1 MDGVYAR
8 NAGAISCLLFNKI
21 TKSSQ
26 SVCAIEIC
34 TFNGHGYIVYTSRFE
49 ILFNK
54 NYIMYQLVRRLL
66 IAVILLLSLIAV
78 TAVTVYKTLAPKL
91 PDASVL
97 RETQLQVP
105 LRIFSSEGLLIAEFG
120 EKRRIP
126 LEYKDIPTPL
136 IRAVLAA
143 EDDRFFSHPGVDYQG
158 ILRAVYS
165 LATTGVKAQGGS
177 TITMQVA
184 RNFFL
189 SREKTY
195 LRKLNEIILA
205 LQIEQIL
212 TKEEI
217 LALYLNK
224 IYLGNRSYGVGAAAN
239 VYYGK
244 PLNELSLPQFA
255 MIAGLPK
262 APSKF
267 NPLVNPDRAKLRR
280 DYVLRRMWQVGY
292 IKQQEYL
299 TATEAPITAS
309 YHHRTVDVYAP
320 YIAEMVRTK
329 VIEQYGDEAYSM
341 GLNVHTTIRAKH
353 QQAANNALQSALL
366 AYDKRHGFRGAQNT
380 LSIEEG
386 MTTEDYEQLLST
398 FERIGPLSAGIVIT
412 LEPKLAHIYVK
423 QAGIITLDLKD
434 LAWARKQL
442 GTNSKGRIPTKMTDV
457 LNVGDV
463 IYMRQNNKKK
473 WQLAQL
479 PEVEG
484 AIIAVSPFD
493 GAVTALTGGFEYFQ
507 NKFNRVTQSLR
518 QPGSGFKP
526 FMYSAALEK
535 GYTAATLINDA
546 PVVLDDPS
554 LENVWRPKNSSG
566 KFYGLTRLRIALINS
581 RNLVS
586 IRILRDIGI
595 DYVID
600 YVSRFGFDT
609 SKFPRSLSL
618 ALGSGS
624 VSPWDMA
631 RAYSVLANG
640 GYRVEPYIISRIE
653 DASGKILMQA
663 QPATVCETCIATT
676 QSQITDE
683 SNTAEIK
690 PAKRVMTPQN
700 NYIMNSLLRDVV
712 RYGTGRKAMA
722 LGRKDLAGKTG
733 TTNEQVDAWF
743 NGFHPELV
751 AISWVGFDSPK
762 SLGRGEYGGRAALPM
777 WMDFMKVALDDMPE
791 EPLKKPVGMVTVKID
806 PKTGL
811 LARADTENAISE
823 TFRSDFLPK
832 LGPILIDNNDSG
844 GGYIDPNAAEDGNL
858 F

>member
-1 MDGVYAR
+1 
-8 NAGAISCLLFNKI
+8 
-21 TKSSQ
+21 
-26 SVCAIEIC
+26 
-34 TFNGHGYIVYTSRFE
+34 
-49 ILFNK
+49 
-54 NYIMYQLVRRLL
+54 MYQLVRRFL
-66 IAVILLLSLIAV
+66 IVVIILLSLIAIA
-78 TAVTVYKTLAPKL
+78 AVTVYKTLAPKL
-91 PDASVL
+91 PDARIL
-97 RETQLQVP
+97 RTTQLQVP
-105 LRIFSSEGLLIAEFG
+105 LRIFSAEGLLIAEFG

-126 LEYKDIPTPL
+126 LQYTDMPEPL
-136 IRAVLAA
+136 IQAVLAA

-165 LATTGVKAQGGS
+165 LVTTGVRAQGGS

-205 LQIEQIL
+205 LQIEQVL

-217 LALYLNK
+217 LTLYLNK
-224 IYLGNRSYGVGAAAN
+224 IYLGNRSYGVGAAAK

-244 PLNELSLPQFA
+244 SLEELTLPQFA

-292 IKQQEYL
+292 IEKQTYL
-299 TATEAPITAS
+299 TAIEAPVTSS
-309 YHHRTVDVYAP
+309 YHHRVVDVYAP
-320 YIAEMVRTK
+320 YVAEMVRTK
-329 VIEQYGDEAYSM
+329 LIDQYGDKAYSM
-341 GLNVHTTIRAKH
+341 GLNVHTTLRLKH

-380 LSIEEG
+380 LALEQD

-398 FERIGPLSAGIVIT
+398 FERIGPLSTGVVIK

-423 QAGIITLDLKD
+423 QAGLTTLSLSD
-434 LAWARKQL
+434 LAWARKQFS
-442 GTNSKGRIPTKMTDV
+442 TNSKGKAPTKVEDV
-457 LNVGDV
+457 LATGDV
-463 IYMRQNNKKK
+463 IYMHQDSQQK

-507 NKFNRVTQSLR
+507 NKFNRVTQSYR

-526 FMYSAALEK
+526 FIYSAALEK
-535 GYTAATLINDA
+535 GYTAATIINDA

-554 LENVWRPKNSSG
+554 LENVWRPKNASG
-566 KFYGLTRLRIALINS
+566 KFYGPTRLRVALTNS

-595 DYVID
+595 KYTINYVGK
-600 YVSRFGFDT
+600 FGFDT
-609 SKFPRSLSL
+609 QKIPQSLSL

-631 RAYSVLANG
+631 RAYSTLANG
-640 GYRVEPYIISRIE
+640 GYRVEPYIIQRIE
-653 DASGKILMQA
+653 DASGTILMQSE
-663 QPATVCETCIATT
+663 PVTVCETCIVMTHQQSIDEVDLTT
-676 QSQITDE
+676 T
-683 SNTAEIK
+683 K
-690 PAKRVMTPQN
+690 PASRIMTPQN

-712 RYGTGRKAMA
+712 RYGTGHKAME
-722 LGRKDLAGKTG
+722 LGRNDLAGKTG
-733 TTNEQVDAWF
+733 TTNDQVDAWF

-762 SLGRGEYGGRAALPM
+762 SLGRGEYGGKAALPM
-777 WMDFMKVALDDMPE
+777 WMDFMKVALEGMPD
-791 EPLKKPVGMVTVKID
+791 EPLKKPVDMITVKID
-806 PKTGL
+806 PTTGL
-811 LARADTENAISE
+811 LARSGAEGTLSE
-823 TFRSDFLPK
+823 TFRSGHIPELMPLSLDEAINGGDPYNS
-832 LGPILIDNNDSG
+832 DNQ
-844 GGYIDPNAAEDGNL
+844 EL

>member
-1 MDGVYAR
+1 
-8 NAGAISCLLFNKI
+8 
-21 TKSSQ
+21 
-26 SVCAIEIC
+26 
-34 TFNGHGYIVYTSRFE
+34 
-49 ILFNK
+49 
-54 NYIMYQLVRRLL
+54 MYQFVRRLL
-66 IAVILLLSLIAV
+66 IAFILLLSLIAI
-78 TAVTVYKTLAPKL
+78 TAVTIYKTLAPKL
-91 PDASVL
+91 PDASTL

-105 LRIFSSEGLLIAEFG
+105 LRIFSAEGLLIAEFG

-126 LEYKDIPTPL
+126 LEYMEMPAPL
-136 IRAVLAA
+136 IQAVLAA

-158 ILRAVYS
+158 ILRAIYS

-205 LQIEQIL
+205 LEIEQVL

-217 LALYLNK
+217 LTLYLNK
-224 IYLGNRSYGVGAAAN
+224 IYLGNRSYGVGAAAK

-244 PLNELSLPQFA
+244 PLGELSLPQFA

-299 TATEAPITAS
+299 TAIEAPVTAS
-309 YHHRTVDVYAP
+309 YHHRVVDVYAP
-320 YIAEMVRTK
+320 YVAEMVRTK
-329 VIEQYGDEAYSM
+329 LIEQYGDDAYSM
-341 GLNVHTTIRAKH
+341 GLNVHTTVRSKH
-353 QQAANNALQSALL
+353 QQAANDALQSALL

-380 LSIEEG
+380 LLLEDG

-398 FERIGPLSAGIVIT
+398 FGHIGPLSAGIVIK
-412 LEPKLAHIYVK
+412 LESQLAHIYIK
-423 QAGIITLDLKD
+423 QTGMATLNISD

-442 GTNSKGRIPTKMTDV
+442 GTNSKGRIPTKVEDV
-457 LNVGDV
+457 FSIGDV
-463 IYMRQNNKKK
+463 IYMHQDSEQK

-507 NKFNRVTQSLR
+507 NKFNRVTQSHR

-526 FMYSAALEK
+526 FLYSAALEK
-535 GYTAATLINDA
+535 GYTAATIINDA

-566 KFYGLTRLRIALINS
+566 KFYGPTRLRVALTNS

-595 DYVID
+595 KYIINYADK
-600 YVSRFGFDT
+600 FGFDT
-609 SKFPRSLSL
+609 SKIPRSLSL

-624 VSPWDMA
+624 VSPWDMS

-640 GYRVEPYIISRIE
+640 GYRIDPYVIQRIE
-653 DASGKILMQA
+653 DASGTILMQS
-663 QPATVCETCIATT
+663 QPATVCETCITISNQKATEEL
-676 QSQITDE
+676 DP
-683 SNTAEIK
+683 TALR
-690 PAKRVMTPQN
+690 PAARVMTPQN

-712 RYGTGRKAMA
+712 RYGTGRKAME

-751 AISWVGFDSPK
+751 AISWVGFDSPR

-777 WMDFMKVALDDMPE
+777 WMDFMKVALDGMPE
-791 EPLKKPVGMVTVKID
+791 ELLKRPADMVTVKID

-811 LARADTENAISE
+811 LARANTEGAISE
-823 TFRSDFLPK
+823 TFRSDHIPELMPR
-832 LGPILIDNNDSG
+832 PIDDSIG
-844 GGYIDPNAAEDGNL
+844 GGAYSNPYATEDSDL